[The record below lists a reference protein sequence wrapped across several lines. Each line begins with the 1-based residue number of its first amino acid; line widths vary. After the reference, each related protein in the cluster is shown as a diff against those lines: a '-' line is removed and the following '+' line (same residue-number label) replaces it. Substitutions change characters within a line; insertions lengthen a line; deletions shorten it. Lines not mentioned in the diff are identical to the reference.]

1 MKDTIQLSVF
11 KDIRKCV
18 YTLWVMHR
26 SSRGLEYVRLE
37 FDTELG
43 AQKARKGLAKAYA
56 LDMADVHIDEGVK
69 QIGSIEN
76 DEEKYWTVFDPTQR
90 KV

>member
-1 MKDTIQLSVF
+1 MKDTIKLSVF

-69 QIGSIEN
+69 YIERIEN
-76 DEEKYWTVFDPTQR
+76 DEAHNRTLPDPPQR
-90 KV
+90 EV

>member
-1 MKDTIQLSVF
+1 MKDTIKLSVF

-26 SSRGLEYVRLE
+26 SSSGLEYVRLE
-37 FDTELG
+37 FDTELA

-56 LDMADVHIDEGVK
+56 LDMADVHINEGVQ
-69 QIGSIEN
+69 QIERIEN
-76 DEEKYWTVFDPTQR
+76 DEEKYWTVPDTKKR
-90 KV
+90 EV

>member
-1 MKDTIQLSVF
+1 MKDTIKLSVF
-11 KDIRKCV
+11 KDIRKNI

-26 SSRGLEYVRLE
+26 SSSALEYVRLE
-37 FDTELG
+37 FDTELA

-69 QIGSIEN
+69 QLERIEY
-76 DEEKYWTVFDPTQR
+76 DEEKYWTVPDPPQR
-90 KV
+90 EV